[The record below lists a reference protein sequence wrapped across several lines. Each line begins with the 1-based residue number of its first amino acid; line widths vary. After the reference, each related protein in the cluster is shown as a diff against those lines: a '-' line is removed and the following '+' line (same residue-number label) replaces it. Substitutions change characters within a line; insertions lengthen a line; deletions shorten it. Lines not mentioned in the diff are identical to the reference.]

1 MKRDTIKILNKM
13 DVKVEQFGLPFKF
26 IPSDKNY
33 INPITNPLCFL
44 DFIHG
49 SCNYKINISHVLAL
63 RQLILNKNVLL
74 EVPENTYASEFSSV
88 YALFLLLTKEGY
100 IAIHSKDINYIYAI
114 KDMYNS
120 LPKELQVKDIDE
132 ILSRVKVKN
141 KDISK
146 IPDEKIMLHIF
157 LYFNFNKDCNI
168 HKDCQLLI
176 INNRRMMK
184 PYKKYVKDNF
194 RNIERRFTNISYS
207 YTDLGIDLENSCR
220 FMISSTDNFN

>member
-1 MKRDTIKILNKM
+1 MKK
-13 DVKVEQFGLPFKF
+13 
-26 IPSDKNY
+26 
-33 INPITNPLCFL
+33 
-44 DFIHG
+44 
-49 SCNYKINISHVLAL
+49 
-63 RQLILNKNVLL
+63 
-74 EVPENTYASEFSSV
+74 
-88 YALFLLLTKEGY
+88 LLLLAT
-100 IAIHSKDINYIYAI
+100 AIIFAFGIFAGCSSSS
-114 KDMYNS
+114 NS

-157 LYFNFNKDCNI
+157 SYFNFNKDCNI

-207 YTDLGIDLENSCR
+207 YTDLVIDLENSCR